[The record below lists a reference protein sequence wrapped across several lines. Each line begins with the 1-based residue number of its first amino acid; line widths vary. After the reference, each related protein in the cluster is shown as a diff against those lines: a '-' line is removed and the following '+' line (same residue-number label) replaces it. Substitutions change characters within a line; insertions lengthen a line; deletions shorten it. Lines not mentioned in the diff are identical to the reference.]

1 MEVSLVAIKVIGTGM
16 YVPSFKVSNQKL
28 ESIVETTDE
37 WITNRTGIHNRYI
50 VTTENTVDLAYEAA
64 HRAIKQS
71 HIDSSDIGLI
81 IVATFTPERLTPS
94 TACLVQARLGLNDQQ
109 IIAFDLNAACSG
121 FVYALSVAEQF
132 LKTKTVKKA
141 LIIGAEVLSKIIDWN
156 DRGTCVL
163 FGDGS
168 GAVVVEYEQNLE
180 NSFYLNSAGDEQDSL
195 ITTQIP
201 LNHPFIPS
209 KVHPIYLQMNGQQVF
224 KFAITAIKET
234 ITKLLEQTN
243 LSLDD
248 ISLIIPHQANKR
260 IIDKVVKDL
269 KVSSEKFFLNVSEYG
284 NTSAA
289 SIPIALHDA
298 IKKQRLKNGD
308 KVMLIGFGGG
318 LTWGGCIISI

>member
-1 MEVSLVAIKVIGTGM
+1 
-16 YVPSFKVSNQKL
+16 
-28 ESIVETTDE
+28 
-37 WITNRTGIHNRYI
+37 
-50 VTTENTVDLAYEAA
+50 
-64 HRAIKQS
+64 
-71 HIDSSDIGLI
+71 
-81 IVATFTPERLTPS
+81 
-94 TACLVQARLGLNDQQ
+94 
-109 IIAFDLNAACSG
+109 
-121 FVYALSVAEQF
+121 
-132 LKTKTVKKA
+132 
-141 LIIGAEVLSKIIDWN
+141 
-156 DRGTCVL
+156 
-163 FGDGS
+163 
-168 GAVVVEYEQNLE
+168 
-180 NSFYLNSAGDEQDSL
+180 
-195 ITTQIP
+195 
-201 LNHPFIPS
+201 
-209 KVHPIYLQMNGQQVF
+209 MNGQQVF

>member
-1 MEVSLVAIKVIGTGM
+1 MGIKIVGSGM
-16 YVPSFKVSNQKL
+16 YVPASTLSNQQL

-37 WITNRTGIHNRYI
+37 WISTRTGIHNRHI
-50 VTTENTVDLAYEAA
+50 VTAENTVDLAYEAA
-64 HRAIKQS
+64 NHAIDQAN
-71 HIDSSDIGLI
+71 IDPSEIGLI

-94 TACLVQARLGLNDQQ
+94 TACLVQSRLGLNNQQ

-132 LKTKTVKKA
+132 LKTQTVKKA
-141 LIIGAEVLSKIIDWN
+141 LIIGAEVLSKIMDWN

-163 FGDGS
+163 FGDGG
-168 GAVVVEYEQNLE
+168 GAVVVEYAEYLT
-180 NSFYLNSAGDEQDSL
+180 NSFYLNSSGDEQDTL
-195 ITTQIP
+195 ITTKIP
-201 LNHPFIPS
+201 LNNPFNQ
-209 KVHPIYLQMNGQQVF
+209 VEVEPIHFHMNGQQVF

-234 ITKLLEQTN
+234 MIKLFEQN
-243 LSLDD
+243 DLSLDD
-248 ISLIIPHQANKR
+248 ICLVIPHQANKR

-269 KVSSEKFFLNVSEYG
+269 KAPSEKFFLNVSEYG

-298 IKKQRLKNGD
+298 IKQQQVKNGD

-318 LTWGGCIISI
+318 LTWGGCIVSI

>member
-1 MEVSLVAIKVIGTGM
+1 M
-16 YVPSFKVSNQKL
+16 
-28 ESIVETTDE
+28 
-37 WITNRTGIHNRYI
+37 
-50 VTTENTVDLAYEAA
+50 
-64 HRAIKQS
+64 
-71 HIDSSDIGLI
+71 
-81 IVATFTPERLTPS
+81 
-94 TACLVQARLGLNDQQ
+94 
-109 IIAFDLNAACSG
+109 NAACCG

-168 GAVVVEYEQNLE
+168 GAVVVEYEQDLE

-308 KVMLIGFGGG
+308 KVMVIGFGGG

>member
-1 MEVSLVAIKVIGTGM
+1 MAIKVIGTGM

-37 WITNRTGIHNRYI
+37 WITTRTGIHNRYI

-109 IIAFDLNAACSG
+109 IIAFDLNAACCG

-168 GAVVVEYEQNLE
+168 GAVVVEYEQDLE

-308 KVMLIGFGGG
+308 KVMVIGFGGG

>member
-1 MEVSLVAIKVIGTGM
+1 MAIKVIGTGM

-109 IIAFDLNAACSG
+109 IIAFDLNAACCG

-141 LIIGAEVLSKIIDWN
+141 LIIGAEVLSKIMDWN

-168 GAVVVEYEQNLE
+168 GAVVVEYEQDLE

-234 ITKLLEQTN
+234 ITRLLEQTN

-248 ISLIIPHQANKR
+248 ISLVIPHQANKR

-308 KVMLIGFGGG
+308 KVLLIGFGGG

>member
-1 MEVSLVAIKVIGTGM
+1 MAIKVIGTGM

-37 WITNRTGIHNRYI
+37 WITTRTGIHNRYI

-64 HRAIKQS
+64 NRAIKQS

-109 IIAFDLNAACSG
+109 IIAFDLNAACCG

-168 GAVVVEYEQNLE
+168 GAVVVEYEQDLE

>member
-1 MEVSLVAIKVIGTGM
+1 MAIKVIGTGM
-16 YVPSFKVSNQKL
+16 YVPNFKVSNQEL

-37 WITNRTGIHNRYI
+37 WITTRTGICNRHI
-50 VTTENTVDLAYEAA
+50 AITENTVDLAYEAA
-64 HRAIKQS
+64 NRAIKQS

-109 IIAFDLNAACSG
+109 IIAFDLNAACCG

-141 LIIGAEVLSKIIDWN
+141 LIIGAEVLSKIMDWN

-168 GAVVVEYEQNLE
+168 GAVVVEYEQDLE

-234 ITKLLEQTN
+234 ITRLLEQTN

-248 ISLIIPHQANKR
+248 ISLVIPHQANKR

>member
-1 MEVSLVAIKVIGTGM
+1 MGIKIVGSGM
-16 YVPSFKVSNQKL
+16 YVPASTLSNQQL

-37 WITNRTGIHNRYI
+37 WISTRTGIYNRHI

-64 HRAIKQS
+64 KRAIEQAN
-71 HIDSSDIGLI
+71 IDSSEIGLI

-94 TACLVQARLGLNDQQ
+94 TACLVQSRLGLNNQQ

-132 LKTKTVKKA
+132 LKTQTVKKA
-141 LIIGAEVLSKIIDWN
+141 LIIGAEVLSKIMDWN

-168 GAVVVEYEQNLE
+168 GAVVVEYDEDLT
-180 NSFYLNSAGDEQDSL
+180 NSFYLNSSGDEQDAL
-195 ITTQIP
+195 TTTKIP
-201 LNHPFIPS
+201 LNNPFNQ
-209 KVHPIYLQMNGQQVF
+209 VEVEPIHFHMNGQQVF

-234 ITKLLEQTN
+234 MIKLFEQN
-243 LSLDD
+243 DLSLDD
-248 ISLIIPHQANKR
+248 IRLVIPHQANKR

-269 KVSSEKFFLNVSEYG
+269 KAPSEQFFLNVSEYG

-298 IKKQRLKNGD
+298 IKQQQVKNGD
-308 KVMLIGFGGG
+308 KVILIGFGGG
-318 LTWGGCIISI
+318 LTWGGCIVSI

>member
-1 MEVSLVAIKVIGTGM
+1 MAIKVIGTGM

-37 WITNRTGIHNRYI
+37 WITTRTGIHNRYI

-64 HRAIKQS
+64 NRAIKQS

-109 IIAFDLNAACSG
+109 IIAFDLNAACCG

-168 GAVVVEYEQNLE
+168 GAVVVEYEQDLE

-308 KVMLIGFGGG
+308 KVMVIGFGGG

>member
-1 MEVSLVAIKVIGTGM
+1 MAIKVIGTGM

-37 WITNRTGIHNRYI
+37 WITTRTGIHNRYI

-109 IIAFDLNAACSG
+109 IIAFDLNAACCG

-141 LIIGAEVLSKIIDWN
+141 LIIGAEVLSKIMDWN

-308 KVMLIGFGGG
+308 KVMVIGFGGG

>member
-1 MEVSLVAIKVIGTGM
+1 MAIKVIGTGM

-109 IIAFDLNAACSG
+109 IIAFDLNAACCG

-141 LIIGAEVLSKIIDWN
+141 LIIGAEVLSKIMDWN

-308 KVMLIGFGGG
+308 KVMVIGFGGG

>member
-1 MEVSLVAIKVIGTGM
+1 MAIKVIGTGM

-141 LIIGAEVLSKIIDWN
+141 LIIGAEVLSKIMDWN

>member
-1 MEVSLVAIKVIGTGM
+1 MAIKVIGTGM

-37 WITNRTGIHNRYI
+37 WITTRTGIHNRYI

-109 IIAFDLNAACSG
+109 IIAFDLNAACCG

-168 GAVVVEYEQNLE
+168 GAVVVEYEQDLE

>member
-1 MEVSLVAIKVIGTGM
+1 MAIKVIGTGM
-16 YVPSFKVSNQKL
+16 YVPNFKVSNQEL

-37 WITNRTGIHNRYI
+37 WITTRTGIHNRYI

-109 IIAFDLNAACSG
+109 IIAFDLNAACCG

-141 LIIGAEVLSKIIDWN
+141 LIIGAEVLSKIMDWN

-201 LNHPFIPS
+201 LNYPFIPS